1 MSIYLETAK
10 KQIEKGTVGLDAIKS
25 NLTRHIEAENKAK
38 WDSDMRAEYDELYP
52 EHRDMTDAE
61 KSSEYISDCIYRD
74 DMGWE
79 HIPIEDF
86 EYPKVTIDYSE
97 DESYMTFEEWLN
109 ETIVV
114 SEAIEATYDE
124 DGMELTPYVPEVT
137 ELVRP
142 YVAPE
147 VTDAEIDELLSTI
160 GYVSKEVVDAL
171 KYLADTDWYYIRYVD
186 NGTAIPQE
194 VMDKRAEAR
203 LIV

>member
-38 WDSDMRAEYDELYP
+38 WLADKQVEYDTLFKTVEIFKDIVN
-52 EHRDMTDAE
+52 EDET
-61 KSSEYISDCIYRD
+61 ISTVSDGFTYVEDCI
-74 DMGWE
+74 
-79 HIPIEDF
+79 
-86 EYPKVTIDYSE
+86 S
-97 DESYMTFEEWLN
+97 FEEWIN
-109 ETIVV
+109 ETRVV

-124 DGMELTPYVPEVT
+124 DGVELTPYVPEVT

-142 YVAPE
+142 YAPIE
-147 VTDAEIDELLSTI
+147 VTKEMIQAELDKL
-160 GYVSKEVVDAL
+160 GYVSKEKQDAL
-171 KYLADTDWYYIRYVD
+171 KYLADTDWYYSRYVD

>member
-1 MSIYLETAK
+1 MIIYLDTAK
-10 KQIEKGTVGLDAIKS
+10 KQIKKGTVGLDAIKS

-38 WDSDMRAEYDELYP
+38 WTSDMQMEYDTLFKTVEIFK
-52 EHRDMTDAE
+52 D
-61 KSSEYISDCIYRD
+61 I
-74 DMGWE
+74 
-79 HIPIEDF
+79 
-86 EYPKVTIDYSE
+86 VNE
-97 DESYMTFEEWLN
+97 DETITTVSDGFTYVEDCVSFEEWIN
-109 ETIVV
+109 ETRVV
-114 SEAIEATYDE
+114 SEAVEATYDE
-124 DGMELTPYVPEVT
+124 DGIELTPYVSEVT

-142 YVAPE
+142 YVAKE
-147 VTDAEIDELLSTI
+147 VTDVEIDELLSTI